1 MTTGRPGVS
10 YVVPVYNK
18 APYLAGVLA
27 AIRDQAGDFER
38 EYIFVDDGSTDGSDA
53 LLTQLTADW
62 PAVTIHRQDNHGSAH
77 ATNRGIALARL
88 PFVKFVD
95 ADDLIGRHATG
106 MLLQALAER
115 PAAVLAYG
123 GSVSYAPE
131 GPLPDLVA
139 VDLPGAI
146 TEIAA
151 PLESALRNSLFN
163 PTQFLARTE
172 ALRQAD
178 GCDERVVHS
187 QEYSLTLRLA
197 RLGSFL
203 RIAAPVAYRPAMVP
217 GSLGTHQ
224 GRQLRRVTLSCAN
237 FLRDYPGLPPHLKAF
252 AARRAAGRAWKYVRR
267 NKSAGWLNSRW
278 PWRNLASYLPLPR
291 DHAAFIEGCLAAFD

>member
-1 MTTGRPGVS
+1 MAAALPGVS

-18 APYLAGVLA
+18 APYLADVLA
-27 AIRDQAGDFER
+27 AIHDQAGDFER
-38 EYIFVDDGSTDGSDA
+38 EYIFIDDGSTDDSAA
-53 LLTQLTADW
+53 LLARLTAGW
-62 PAVTIHRQDNHGSAH
+62 PGVTIQRQDNHGSAH
-77 ATNRGIALARL
+77 ATNQGIARARL

-95 ADDLIGRHATG
+95 ADDLIGRHATRL
-106 MLLQALAER
+106 LLQALVEH
-115 PAAVLAYG
+115 PGAVLAYG
-123 GSVSYAPE
+123 GSIAYPPD

-139 VDLPGAI
+139 VDQPGAI

-151 PLESALRNSLFN
+151 PLQPALRNSLFN

-172 ALRQAD
+172 ALRQAG

-237 FLRDYPGLPPHLKAF
+237 FLRDYPDLTPQLRAF
-252 AARRAAGRAWKYVRR
+252 AARRAAGRAWKYARR
-267 NKSAGWLNSRW
+267 NKAAGWLNSRW

-291 DHAAFIEGCLAAFD
+291 DHAAFIEGCMPAFD